1 MTMKQKQLAIIGVGC
16 RFPGNSNTPEQF
28 WDLLKSGTDA
38 IINVPKS
45 RWDNRRF
52 FSQNKNRKGKTF
64 SSQFGFLTSDVTE
77 FDPLFFGISPFEAET
92 LDPQQRLLLQTTWE
106 AFEDAGIPESKFRGS
121 DTGVFI
127 GGFTLDNKLIQLGS
141 KNRNQIKSPTA
152 TSCTMAMLSNRISY
166 SLDLRGPSLSIDTA
180 CSSSLVGIHYAC
192 QSIWAGESKMA
203 IAGGVNLMLKPEYPI
218 VMSKGQFLSSHSRC
232 KTFDADAQG
241 YVRGEGV
248 GVILIK
254 PLEEALL
261 DNDIVYAV
269 IHQTGSNQDGKTEG
283 ITVPN
288 GDSQK
293 QLLRKVIDQS
303 EIDPNDICYV
313 EAHGT
318 GTPTGDPI
326 EFSALDTVI
335 KEKVTKE
342 EHVAVGSVKTNIG
355 HLEAASGV
363 AGLIK
368 AILVLKYNQTVPH
381 LHFTN
386 PNPQID
392 FENAKLKVSTDVR
405 RLSDQQERYGLVNSF
420 GYGGT
425 NANVLLSNTTIEQKE
440 LPSGLKTSRVY
451 ILPLTAKSDYSLRA
465 YAKKIA
471 SHLTEDNYAD
481 TLYTLLNRRSK
492 LNTRAIF
499 VANSMDELMW
509 QLNEFAEGNS
519 VKGVQTYTATTELSP
534 KLFIFT
540 GMGPQWFAM
549 GRDLYH
555 SSELFK
561 QKWEEYDMIFQAIT
575 GWSMLEE
582 LLKEKE
588 DSRIKETQ
596 FAQPANFFLQAA
608 LTELW
613 ASYGITPDAVLGHS
627 VGEVTAAYV
636 SGALRL
642 KDCLIVS
649 YHRSR
654 IQQKAA
660 GKGSMLAVGLPE
672 NEINQYIE
680 AYGDVSVAAINSP
693 STVTLAGKTKR
704 LQHISNKLTELNVFN
719 KMLEVDVAY
728 HSYQMDGLKRELLDS
743 LDVISP
749 QPPEIPIYSSVT
761 ARKMEGASFNNTY
774 WWDNVRQPV
783 RFSDAIVQTL
793 SDGYHTMLEVG
804 PHPVLRHSINECAE
818 RLGKKTNLLFSLR
831 RKEDGE
837 QHILDNLAHFY
848 AIGYAIDWSKF
859 YTGGNHIKLP
869 LYEWENQSYFS
880 ESNSS
885 REDRLG
891 LEGHPFLNQ
900 TYPYHLPSF
909 EMEVNEQFLPYL
921 QDHVVSGAV
930 VFPGAAYVEAI
941 LAMNQKVSGT
951 ETCTLKDVLF
961 SNVLIFNEDEV
972 QFLNT
977 TFNPSNSTCDIF
989 SHSDES
995 NSWTQHASAK
1005 VIECINGKHDKI
1017 AFLATLK
1024 AFEKERTIEGIYDAL
1039 DAIGLK
1045 YGPVFRGIQEIKCKG
1060 DKELLVKIKPHKSI
1074 VKDHEYLLHPSILDA
1089 CFQSVIAALNGR
1101 EVAPGAFV
1109 PTKINFV
1116 HFHTRPKLN
1125 EYIYCHA
1132 EITEIGHE
1140 YLIANMTLIGKDG
1153 TVIAQLEGLNC
1164 QSIESNAQ
1172 NEERD
1177 INELFYEFN
1186 WKNIP
1191 LLEGEPDFENETI
1204 LFFGPSSKKAKP
1216 FMDDLKFYGAKV
1228 IQMDQFDKN
1237 LLEQEKN
1244 SVTRLIYAPFL
1255 DEKKELSYKAV
1266 QEITFPLLSFF
1277 QSLKGTGP
1285 VQLVILTLN
1294 GHQVLDTD
1302 DMNINSGALLGLNHV
1317 IGNEHPNIS
1326 PLSLDTDHYNL
1337 ENPKSILLQ
1346 LLGVEE
1352 DIALRGNSRFV
1363 RSLSKPSEPKVLG
1376 FSRKA
1381 ANDEPFQIIHEKG
1394 KGAEGFSLV
1403 ESTIVEPS
1411 EDEITLKVKSASL
1424 NFKDVLKINGQISQD
1439 ALKNSYFQNS
1449 ISMEVVGTVINK
1461 GKNVSDIAIGDD
1473 ILMLAKD
1480 GGFTRYIT
1488 TKPDFYVKKATTLSY
1503 DEMNIAIPFIT
1514 AWHALVDK
1522 ADLSEGETVLIHNG
1536 TGGVGLAAIQIAK
1549 KLNAKIITTTSTEEK
1564 RAHLRAEGVEHI
1576 LYSRSLDYV
1585 KDVMDI
1591 TDGKGVDV
1599 VLNAISGESLVQSF
1613 ELLADYGRFIEIGK
1627 KDIVLNKGL
1636 PMQTFNRNVSF
1647 FHIDI
1652 DQMFMQRPKK
1662 THELLQILYTKF
1674 QDEDY
1679 KPIPVTSFPAKGI
1692 EEAFK
1697 FMNKSKHI
1705 GKVTLNFEEGEVE
1718 LTTAKSGIDSDGAFL
1733 ITGGTA
1739 GFGFEIAKWLI
1750 GKEVKKVV
1758 LCSRSGVKDM
1768 ERQAFIDRV
1777 NKAGVTEVYVH
1788 KLDIT
1793 NTDEVKKLIDSLS
1806 QDTIAFK
1813 GVFHGAMVL
1822 DDAFMKDLD
1831 EERFLR
1837 VMNPKVLGAINL
1849 HNALGSYALDFFL
1862 CFSSISS
1869 LIGNVGQGNYVA
1881 ANAFLDNFSHWR
1893 NAQNLACTSLNLG
1906 VLAEVGVVSRN
1917 EHVGL
1922 IMDAAGVKG
1931 FDTRT
1936 ALRML
1941 DYILSEK
1948 PAQICFFDVDWEVWS
1963 AINPRVAN
1971 SSRFKSIVDQFSG
1984 TNALSKELRSLVEEL
1999 KDCGEKDRIRVILE
2013 KTIVVFAN
2021 VMKMNPDS
2029 INPEEGINMMGVD
2042 SLVSVEIVVAIKAML
2057 GVELSIMDLLN
2068 GSSLNRLS
2076 EIILT
2081 KVEEHL
2087 GGIVEN

>member
-1 MTMKQKQLAIIGVGC
+1 MKRAQLAIIGIGC

-38 IINVPKS
+38 IINVPKN

-52 FSQNKNRKGKTF
+52 FSQNKNRQGKTL
-64 SSQFGFLTSDVTE
+64 SSQFGFLTLDITE
-77 FDPLFFGISPFEAET
+77 FDPLFFGISPLEAET

-127 GGFTLDNKLIQLGS
+127 GGFTLDNKLIQLGD
-141 KNRNQIKSPTA
+141 KNRDRIKSSTA
-152 TSCTMAMLSNRISY
+152 TSSTMVMLSNRISY
-166 SLDLRGPSLSIDTA
+166 SLDLRGPSISIDTA

-192 QSIWAGESKMA
+192 QSIWSGESKMA
-203 IAGGVNLMLKPEYPI
+203 IAGGANLMLKPEYPI

-248 GVILIK
+248 GVVLIK
-254 PLEEALL
+254 PLEEALS

-288 GDSQK
+288 EDSQK

-303 EIDPNDICYV
+303 EVDPNAICYI

-342 EHVAVGSVKTNIG
+342 DQVMVGSVKTNIG

-363 AGLIK
+363 AGFMK
-368 AILVLKYNQTVPH
+368 AALVLKNNQTVPN
-381 LHFTN
+381 LHFKN

-392 FENAKLKVSTDVR
+392 FDNAKLKVSTNVGK
-405 RLSDQQERYGLVNSF
+405 LSNLKERYGLVNSF

-425 NANVLLSNTTIEQKE
+425 NANVLLSNTTIEQKK
-440 LPSGLKTSRVY
+440 LPSGVKKSRIYMV
-451 ILPLTAKSDYSLRA
+451 PLSAKSDFSLRA
-465 YAKKIA
+465 YARKIA
-471 SHLTEDNYAD
+471 SHITEDNYAD
-481 TLYTLLNRRSK
+481 TLYSLLNRRSW
-492 LNTRAIF
+492 LNTRAVF
-499 VANSMDELMW
+499 VANSMDELKW
-509 QLNEFAEGNS
+509 QLDEFAQGNS
-519 VKGVQTYTATTELSP
+519 VKGVQTHTASTELSP
-534 KLFIFT
+534 KLFVFT

-549 GRDLYH
+549 GRELYH

-561 QKWEEYDMIFQAIT
+561 QKWQEYDEVFQAIA

-582 LLKEKE
+582 LLKEEK

-596 FAQPANFFLQAA
+596 FAQPGNFFLQSA

-613 ASYGITPDAVLGHS
+613 ASFGITPDAVLGHS

-636 SGALRL
+636 CGALTL
-642 KDCLIVS
+642 KDGLTVS

-660 GKGSMLAVGLPE
+660 GKGTMLAVGLPE
-672 NEINQYIE
+672 IEVNQYIE
-680 AYGDVSVAAINSP
+680 NYDDVSVAAINSP
-693 STVTLAGKTKR
+693 STVTVAGETR
-704 LQHISNKLTELNVFN
+704 SLQQISDQLTELNIFN

-728 HSYQMDGLKRELLDS
+728 HSYQMDTLKEELLES
-743 LDVISP
+743 LVAISP
-749 QPPEIPIYSSVT
+749 QPSKTPIYSTVT
-761 ARKMEGASFNNTY
+761 AGRLEGTSFGNTY

-783 RFSDAIVQTL
+783 RFSDAIIQTL
-793 SDGYHTMLEVG
+793 SDGYDTMLEVG
-804 PHPVLRHSINECAE
+804 PHPVLRHSVNECVD
-818 RLGKKTNLLFSLR
+818 RLGKKANLLFSLR
-831 RKEDGE
+831 RKGDEE

-848 AIGYAIDWSKF
+848 AIGYSIDWSKF
-859 YTGGNHIKLP
+859 FTDGNYIKLP
-869 LYEWENQSYFS
+869 LYEWENQSYYS

-900 TYPYHLPSF
+900 RYPHHLPSF

-921 QDHVVSGAV
+921 QDHIVAGSVVL
-930 VFPGAAYVEAI
+930 PGAAYVEAL
-941 LAMNQKVSGT
+941 LAMHEKMNGT
-951 ETCTLKDVLF
+951 APCTLKDVRF
-961 SNVLIFNEDEV
+961 INVLIFNDNEV
-972 QFLNT
+972 QYLNT
-977 TFNPSNSTCDIF
+977 TFNPSSSMCEIF
-989 SHSDES
+989 SHNGES
-995 NSWTQHASAK
+995 KSWTQHASAK
-1005 VIECINGKHDKI
+1005 VIDCIDNNNDKTP
-1017 AFLATLK
+1017 LSATLK
-1024 AFEKERTIEGIYDAL
+1024 AFEKEKKIEGIYDHL

-1045 YGPVFRGIQEIKCKG
+1045 YGPVFRGIEEIKCKG
-1060 DKELLVKIKPHKSI
+1060 DTELLVKVKPHESI
-1074 VKDHEYLLHPSILDA
+1074 VNDHEYLLHPSILDA
-1089 CFQSVIAALNGR
+1089 CFQSVIAALDGQ

-1116 HFHTRPKLN
+1116 HFHAKPKLN
-1125 EYIYCHA
+1125 EYIYCHVEII
-1132 EITEIGHE
+1132 EITYE
-1140 YLIANMTLIGKDG
+1140 YLIANMTLIGEDG
-1153 TVIAQLEGLNC
+1153 TIIAQLSGLNC
-1164 QSIESNAQ
+1164 QAIESNTQ
-1172 NEERD
+1172 SEQRD
-1177 INELFYEFN
+1177 LNELFYEFN
-1186 WKNIP
+1186 WKHMP
-1191 LLEGEPDFENETI
+1191 LLEGEPDLENETI
-1204 LFFGPSSKKAKP
+1204 LFFGPLSEKSKSLLSG
-1216 FMDDLKFYGAKV
+1216 LKFYGAEV
-1228 IQMDQFDKN
+1228 IHMDQFDKK
-1237 LLEQEKN
+1237 LIEKYEN
-1244 SVTRLIYAPFL
+1244 VFTKLIYAPL
-1255 DEKKELSYKAV
+1255 LGEKRALSYQAI
-1266 QEITFPLLSFF
+1266 QEITFPLLSVF
-1277 QSLKGTGP
+1277 QYIKEKDS
-1285 VQLVILTLN
+1285 VQLVILTLD
-1294 GHQVLDTD
+1294 GHQVVDTD
-1302 DMNINSGALLGLNHV
+1302 NININFGALLGLNHV
-1317 IGNEHPNIS
+1317 IGNEHINIS
-1326 PLSLDTDHYNL
+1326 PLTIDVDEYNL

-1346 LLGVEE
+1346 LSGSDGDE
-1352 DIALRGNSRFV
+1352 DIALRESNRFV
-1363 RSLSKPSEPKVLG
+1363 RSLSKPSEPKVLN
-1376 FSRKA
+1376 FSRKTA
-1381 ANDEPFQIIHEKG
+1381 ADEPFQIIHEKG
-1394 KGAEGFSLV
+1394 KGIEGFTMV
-1403 ESTIVEPS
+1403 ESSITEPS
-1411 EDEITLKVKSASL
+1411 EDEITLEVKSTSL
-1424 NFKDVLKINGQISQD
+1424 NLKDVLKINGQISPS
-1439 ALKNSYFQNS
+1439 ALKNSYFQDS
-1449 ISMEVVGTVINK
+1449 IGMEVVGTVIKK
-1461 GKNVSDIAIGDD
+1461 GKNVSNINIGDD
-1473 ILMLAKD
+1473 ILTMAKH
-1480 GGFTRYIT
+1480 GGFTRYLT
-1488 TKPDFYVKKATTLSY
+1488 AKPDFYIKKATTLSY
-1503 DEMNIAIPFIT
+1503 DEMNIAVPFIT

-1564 RAHLRAEGVEHI
+1564 KAHLRAEGVEHI

-1627 KDIVLNKGL
+1627 KDIVQNNSL

-1647 FHIDI
+1647 CHIDI
-1652 DQMFMQRPKK
+1652 DQMFLQKPKR
-1662 THELLQILYTKF
+1662 TRQLFHTFYTKF
-1674 QDEDY
+1674 QDEGY
-1679 KPIPVTSFPAKGI
+1679 KPIPVTSFPAKDI
-1692 EEAFK
+1692 KEAFR
-1697 FMNKSKHI
+1697 FINKSKHI
-1705 GKVTLNFEEGEVE
+1705 GKVTLNFEEDGVE
-1718 LTTAKSGIDSDGAFL
+1718 LSASKSGINSEGAFL

-1758 LCSRSGVKDM
+1758 LCSRSGVKDQKK
-1768 ERQAFIDRV
+1768 QAFIDQV
-1777 NKAGVTEVYVH
+1777 NQAGVTKVEIY

-1793 NTDEVKKLIDSLS
+1793 NADEVTELIHSLS
-1806 QDTIAFK
+1806 QNAIALK
-1813 GVFHGAMVL
+1813 GIFHGAMVL

-1849 HNALGSYALDFFL
+1849 HNALGSCPLDFFL
-1862 CFSSISS
+1862 CFSSISA
-1869 LIGNVGQGNYVA
+1869 LIGNIGQGNYVA

-1917 EHVGL
+1917 EHVGQM
-1922 IMDAAGVKG
+1922 MDGAGIKG
-1931 FDTRT
+1931 FDTQT

-1948 PAQICFFDVDWEVWS
+1948 PAQISFFDVDWEVWS

-1984 TNALSKELRSLVEEL
+1984 ANALSEEL
-1999 KDCGEKDRIRVILE
+1999 KTLVQEFESCGEKDRISVILE
-2013 KTIVVFAN
+2013 KTTVAFAK

-2029 INPEEGINMMGVD
+2029 VNPDEGINLMGVD
-2042 SLVSVEIVVAIKAML
+2042 SLISVEVGRAIKTSL
-2057 GVELSIMDLLN
+2057 GVDLSIMDLLN
-2068 GSSLNRLS
+2068 GPSLNQLS
-2076 EIILT
+2076 EIILS
-2081 KVEEHL
+2081 KIEGHL
-2087 GGIVEN
+2087 VGVVEN